1 MLGVG
6 TFSAVWAHF
15 LHSQH
20 IISIKAFKGRL
31 FDIFQAILS

>member
-1 MLGVG
+1 MLGMG

-20 IISIKAFKGRL
+20 IISIKALQGRF